1 MTVVQNDIVQSP
13 NQYNIMMGEIFQCK
27 PLLVEECQNGKLYM
41 FDLQRAS
48 GETMETW
55 TRHSD
60 SLDME
65 TKNVW
70 AVSIRNI

>member
-41 FDLQRAS
+41 FDLQRFELIS
-48 GETMETW
+48 QVT
-55 TRHSD
+55 S
-60 SLDME
+60 S
-65 TKNVW
+65 
-70 AVSIRNI
+70 NIHQDHKIHVYKSQFL

>member
-1 MTVVQNDIVQSP
+1 VEECQNGKLYMFDLQMTVVQNDIVQSP

-48 GETMETW
+48 GETMET
-55 TRHSD
+55 
-60 SLDME
+60 
-65 TKNVW
+65 
-70 AVSIRNI
+70 